1 MLAAA
6 RAEPGVPAACP
17 IVLVGHNF
25 VQYDLVSLLC
35 QARRVG
41 FDLYAGMRD
50 AGVMGVVDTLHV
62 ARALA
67 WPTPPTDPDT
77 EKPSYKL
84 GACYA
89 ACGHGLLDN
98 AHDAEADVV
107 GNQAVLTSALML
119 RHLRS
124 EPVVYSLDQAV
135 LRARQL
141 RQRHANMPSAARERA
156 ELLLVVQR
164 FADDAP
170 AAARLALAPAPAPLR
185 GAAHS
190 EAARLGISSTGGGSG
205 DSRHVVLVQAPP

>member
-1 MLAAA
+1 
-6 RAEPGVPAACP
+6 
-17 IVLVGHNF
+17 
-25 VQYDLVSLLC
+25 
-35 QARRVG
+35 
-41 FDLYAGMRD
+41 
-50 AGVMGVVDTLHV
+50 
-62 ARALA
+62 
-67 WPTPPTDPDT
+67 
-77 EKPSYKL
+77 
-84 GACYA
+84 
-89 ACGHGLLDN
+89 
-98 AHDAEADVV
+98 
-107 GNQAVLTSALML
+107 ML